1 MARVQERIARLIRPE
16 LRRAQP
22 YTVPEA
28 SGLIKLDAMENP
40 YPWPA
45 ELKQPWL
52 EALAGVELNRYPDPR
67 GERLKRRLREVYAPP
82 AGMELLLGNG
92 SDELIQIILLGL
104 AGPERYVLAPV
115 PTFVMYE
122 VIARAVGMRFIGV
135 PLAADFALDLPAMR
149 DALSRYRPA
158 VTFVASPNNPT
169 GNLFAAQALETI
181 VREADGLVV
190 IDEAYFAFTDQ
201 SFVERLADFD
211 NLLVLRT
218 LSKLGLAGLRLGWL
232 IGDPAWL
239 AEFDKLRLPYNINSL
254 TQASAEYALGE
265 RAVLEEQVARVRS
278 ERERLYTALTRLPGV
293 RPWPSE
299 TNFILFRTESRSA
312 TDVHAALLESGV
324 LVKNLDPSGGALAGC
339 LRVTVG
345 TPKENAAFLDAL
357 TRALA

>member
-1 MARVQERIARLIRPE
+1 MARVQERIARLVRPE
-16 LRRAQP
+16 LRQALA
-22 YTVPEA
+22 YAVPEA
-28 SGLIKLDAMENP
+28 GGLIKLDAMENP

-52 EALAGVELNRYPDPR
+52 EALARVELNRYPDPR
-67 GERLKRRLREVYAPP
+67 GQRLKQRLREVFAPP
-82 AGMELLLGNG
+82 AGMELLVGNG
-92 SDELIQIILLGL
+92 SDELIQIILLAL
-104 AGPERYVLAPV
+104 AGTERCVLAPV

-149 DALSRYRPA
+149 EALSRYRPA
-158 VTFVASPNNPT
+158 VTFIANPNNPT
-169 GNLFAAQALETI
+169 GNLFASSALEVI
-181 VREADGLVV
+181 AREADGLVV
-190 IDEAYFAFTDQ
+190 IDEAYFAFTDE
-201 SFVERLADFD
+201 SFMGRLTEFD

-239 AEFDKLRLPYNINSL
+239 AELDKLRLPYNVNSL
-254 TQASAEYALGE
+254 TQASAEYALGK
-265 RAVLEEQVARVRS
+265 RAVLDDQVARVRS
-278 ERERLYTALTRLPGV
+278 ERERLYATLTRLPGV

-312 TDVHAALLESGV
+312 ADVHAALREGGV
-324 LVKNLDPSGGALAGC
+324 LVKNLDPLGGALSGC

-345 TPKENAAFLDAL
+345 TPQENAVFVDVLR
-357 TRALA
+357 RALA